1 MWPALLGLLSP
12 PGGDRPRRTNL
23 DETQLIQLAVTGAP
37 LPTWG
42 LPKEYSQRVDHFS
55 KKEPPDAFAQRYF
68 ESDAHFDEANGAVV
82 LYISG
87 EAPLYAAPGSDTY
100 TGHLAAKL
108 RARVVALEHRYYGDS
123 HPFAEMTTSNLRY
136 LNSAQALLDLRAFRL
151 WYERT
156 QMVHADGTPMVRA
169 DGKPHKWV
177 VVGGSYAGNLA
188 AWFRARFPSL
198 AAAAHASS
206 APIHVMDDFPRF
218 DVQLQAALNTET
230 GCVDRLRNAAAA
242 LNASLAGDADAA
254 LSAQAAKALF
264 DADALSDDDFA
275 YLHADAVAI
284 AVQYGHKRDLC
295 GRLSAASA
303 AARAAAAAAVRPS
316 QRRRRRRR
324 ARTTRSRQGAPSSRS
339 RRAAPCRSSPLG

>member
-1 MWPALLGLLSP
+1 MWLPALLGLLSP

-218 DVQLQAALNTET
+218 DVQLQAALATES

-303 AARAAAAAAVRPS
+303 AARAAAAGAAAAS
-316 QRRRRRRR
+316 AHSCCSR
-324 ARTTRSRQGAPSSRS
+324 AAMSASALAPSAGGASS
-339 RRAAPCRSSPLG
+339 AA